1 MKCLR
6 IDAFFLIKDKVVMGE
21 GQEATGHINTKSHQ
35 PISDQ
40 TGKFYITSHLTIK
53 YLEVVKAG
61 IIIHIL

>member
-1 MKCLR
+1 
-6 IDAFFLIKDKVVMGE
+6 MGE

-35 PISDQ
+35 SISDQ